1 MSRILNLHRNNINSP
16 FSQSLAPATKEF
28 GWREFMFL
36 LVYAVGLTTV
46 MYLVRYRLTQPLT
59 GLNYSQ
65 QSSRLASIEFTGTVA
80 PAKEFKIAA
89 ATPAIVKDIYVKIG
103 DRIKPNQPLM
113 SLKNLAEDTSVQAK
127 QQLAAKQEIEQIK
140 QQQEIAKQQVLQL
153 EQKIKNFAGTASL
166 STKLDTAN
174 LSVFVAQLRS
184 EQVPLRQRQDSIE
197 RAKAVYEQAMSQQ
210 QRMEQLYSQGAIS
223 KSQLE
228 QVQADLQIASAD
240 LASAKAA
247 VAAARNLEIQQIKQS
262 QFQRQ
267 LQVTQQQQ
275 QLAEMKGQLEVAR
288 LQYEQA
294 TRRLKLLQQQLSK
307 LIPTSDDLIV
317 KATDTGAVVNLPVAI
332 GDQIFAGTT
341 LVGLA
346 KLGALKVQV
355 PVSASLINSLH
366 IGQRAAV
373 QVGMGKAEFDA
384 TVVTIN
390 PLPAKNLTYTVEVQF
405 ENSVNALLVG
415 QSAKVHFLPE

>member
-1 MSRILNLHRNNINSP
+1 
-16 FSQSLAPATKEF
+16 
-28 GWREFMFL
+28 
-36 LVYAVGLTTV
+36 
-46 MYLVRYRLTQPLT
+46 
-59 GLNYSQ
+59 
-65 QSSRLASIEFTGTVA
+65 
-80 PAKEFKIAA
+80 
-89 ATPAIVKDIYVKIG
+89 
-103 DRIKPNQPLM
+103 
-113 SLKNLAEDTSVQAK
+113 
-127 QQLAAKQEIEQIK
+127 
-140 QQQEIAKQQVLQL
+140 
-153 EQKIKNFAGTASL
+153 
-166 STKLDTAN
+166 
-174 LSVFVAQLRS
+174 
-184 EQVPLRQRQDSIE
+184 
-197 RAKAVYEQAMSQQ
+197 
-210 QRMEQLYSQGAIS
+210 
-223 KSQLE
+223 
-228 QVQADLQIASAD
+228 
-240 LASAKAA
+240 
-247 VAAARNLEIQQIKQS
+247 
-262 QFQRQ
+262 
-267 LQVTQQQQ
+267 
-275 QLAEMKGQLEVAR
+275 MKGQLEVAR